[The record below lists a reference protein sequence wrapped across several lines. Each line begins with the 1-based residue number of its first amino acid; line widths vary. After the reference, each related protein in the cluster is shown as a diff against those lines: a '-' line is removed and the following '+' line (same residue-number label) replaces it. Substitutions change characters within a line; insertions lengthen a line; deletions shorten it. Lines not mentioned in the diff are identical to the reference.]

1 MSDKKDYLD
10 PEHHAALLHSLD
22 FISEQTHISK
32 HHLHYLSAETV
43 CTPAEFEWVRNFKS
57 YLKEGRAGLILVGT
71 DGSSPVMK
79 LISIGATMVRN
90 GKDARVYSTGML
102 LSALDDRY
110 VETPNPTVL
119 IIPDLCSGITLT
131 AGQISKLYNLILER
145 FIANKMTIAWVSDLT
160 MLQTLYGKP
169 FYSLIEQHF
178 DLMGDLSVDNSKVEA
193 YSIKKEKVA
202 GKKISTL
209 SV

>member
-1 MSDKKDYLD
+1 MTDKKDYLD

-32 HHLHYLSAETV
+32 HHLHYLSAETE
-43 CTPAEFEWVRNFKS
+43 CTAEEFEWVRNFKS
-57 YLKEGRAGLILVGT
+57 YLKEGRAGLVLVGT

-102 LSALDDRY
+102 LSALEDRY

-119 IIPDLCSGITLT
+119 IIPDLCSGMALT

-145 FIANKMTIAWVSDLT
+145 FIANKMTIAWISDLT
-160 MLQTLYGKP
+160 MLQTMYGKP

-178 DLMGDLSVDNSKVEA
+178 DLLGDLSVNSAKAGEHNN
-193 YSIKKEKVA
+193 KKSKDTS
-202 GKKISTL
+202 KKINAL